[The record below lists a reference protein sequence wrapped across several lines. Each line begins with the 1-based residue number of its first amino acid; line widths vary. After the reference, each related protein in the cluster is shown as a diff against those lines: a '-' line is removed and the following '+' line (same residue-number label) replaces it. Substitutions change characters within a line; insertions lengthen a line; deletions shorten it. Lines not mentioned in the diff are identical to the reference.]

1 MSELKEKSKIKNQK
15 KETRSGEG
23 KYVNGVM
30 VEFIVRLVYQVLAV
44 IALNVEDDLN
54 FIQRT
59 TWKKKAAC

>member
-1 MSELKEKSKIKNQK
+1 MSELKEKLKKKKK
-15 KETRSGEG
+15 KETRGGEG

-30 VEFIVRLVYQVLAV
+30 AEFIVRLVYQVLAV

-59 TWKKKAAC
+59 TWKKAAC